1 VAVAEEAKRT
11 ARQEEE
17 VLQSRETSLM
27 WPSGRDSKIDV
38 ARSAFVYTSF
48 INVSLVT
55 ICFSG
60 LMINFISAFV
70 WSLMKKWMKAGE
82 DGVWEKLDK
91 KTIADIVLCYG
102 LLKGLLQCVFGFLG
116 DRIGRR
122 WLISGGLYLCVFGL
136 VLMAAV
142 GVNEADPTP
151 GFFIAALCVGFG
163 TGVLY
168 TNLLAAVCDH
178 ADPSWRSSALGAYR
192 FWRDMG
198 YAIGALVTGAVADWI
213 GIPWSIGVTA
223 ILTALAAT
231 LVALF
236 YQEVD
241 GDLKSSNGAEKQVEM
256 SAAPQQMPVMQMMPM
271 ANYGYPPQMQQPMQ
285 SMPMPMP
292 QQQTFQQPGGFPAMA
307 PQGAMYF
314 PGQQVGT
321 A

>member
-1 VAVAEEAKRT
+1 MAHVVACTQVAVAEEAMRT
-11 ARQEEE
+11 RRQDDE
-17 VLQSRETSLM
+17 VLKNRETSLM

-70 WSLMKKWMKAGE
+70 WSLMKKWMKGGE
-82 DGVWEKLDK
+82 AGVWEALDK

-102 LLKGLLQCVFGFLG
+102 ILKGLLQCIFGFLG

-122 WLISGGLYLCVFGL
+122 WLISGGLMLCVFGL

-142 GVNEADPTP
+142 GVNESDPTA

-198 YAIGALVTGAVADWI
+198 YAIGALVTGAVAAPPARTAPFLSRPFVI
-213 GIPWSIGVTA
+213 GACATDAPAVPCPLAGRLRIGSA
-223 ILTALAAT
+223 
-231 LVALF
+231 
-236 YQEVD
+236 
-241 GDLKSSNGAEKQVEM
+241 SPGA
-256 SAAPQQMPVMQMMPM
+256 SAS
-271 ANYGYPPQMQQPMQ
+271 PP
-285 SMPMPMP
+285 S
-292 QQQTFQQPGGFPAMA
+292 
-307 PQGAMYF
+307 
-314 PGQQVGT
+314 
-321 A
+321 